1 MLILLVSTETF
12 EAIGSLAINVAFLCL
27 LVRKRPMVRFTSH
40 IFKGSNLF
48 HLAEVSASSTTIV
61 GCLLAF
67 AGSLGTSE
75 QTETTV
81 GALFTFIN
89 LAFIVALSAGFV
101 YESKIEK
108 EEEEKKRNSNRVD
121 LEEGEVEMTSN
132 PVLGAR
138 MEEEIFEAWHKAFRN
153 ATEND
158 LTAAAKADLVAELPL
173 EISRVIKLVRKEFLL
188 TTKGVTVR
196 QVESVKKRSAD
207 INVKLEKM
215 QVSERSERALTK
227 TRMPAMNSV
236 K

>member
-1 MLILLVSTETF
+1 
-12 EAIGSLAINVAFLCL
+12 
-27 LVRKRPMVRFTSH
+27 
-40 IFKGSNLF
+40 
-48 HLAEVSASSTTIV
+48 
-61 GCLLAF
+61 
-67 AGSLGTSE
+67 
-75 QTETTV
+75 
-81 GALFTFIN
+81 
-89 LAFIVALSAGFV
+89 
-101 YESKIEK
+101 
-108 EEEEKKRNSNRVD
+108 
-121 LEEGEVEMTSN
+121 
-132 PVLGAR
+132 

-196 QVESVKKRSAD
+196 DVESVRKRAAD

-227 TRMPAMNSV
+227 TRMPAMNSE